1 MRKKTHSNEKSI
13 WKTCYRTP
21 IFRRC
26 KNCYYQ
32 SLALSLRI
40 EQKELLVHTVEVA
53 MKIEKISLR
62 AIWVILLSGLHQVHS
77 AIVFGVTSETRL
89 QG

>member
-1 MRKKTHSNEKSI
+1 MRNRFGKPATEPPSFEDV
-13 WKTCYRTP
+13 
-21 IFRRC
+21 

-77 AIVFGVTSETRL
+77 AIFFGVTSETRL

>member
-1 MRKKTHSNEKSI
+1 MRNRFGKPATEPPHFEDV
-13 WKTCYRTP
+13 
-21 IFRRC
+21 
-26 KNCYYQ
+26 KNCYCH

-40 EQKELLVHTVEVA
+40 EQKELFVHTVEVA
-53 MKIEKISLR
+53 MKIEKVSFR

>member
-1 MRKKTHSNEKSI
+1 MRNRFGKPATEPPSFEDV
-13 WKTCYRTP
+13 
-21 IFRRC
+21 

-53 MKIEKISLR
+53 MKIEKL
-62 AIWVILLSGLHQVHS
+62 A
-77 AIVFGVTSETRL
+77 
-89 QG
+89 